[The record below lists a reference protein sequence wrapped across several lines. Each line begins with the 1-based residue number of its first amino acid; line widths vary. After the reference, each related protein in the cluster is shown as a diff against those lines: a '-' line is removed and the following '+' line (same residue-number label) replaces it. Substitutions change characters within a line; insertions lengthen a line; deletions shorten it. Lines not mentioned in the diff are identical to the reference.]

1 VDSRTAPTEPGARG
15 LPRLLS
21 RRNPAASLYGTVL
34 VTSVLAAL
42 EPAVERAREML
53 VTVGVTSLV
62 FALSHAWAHALARSA
77 TTRAP
82 ADARGLLR
90 GLRHEWPMAKA
101 AGPALVALLLATL
114 GIYSAKTGLWI
125 AMGVNVVL
133 LFVWGA
139 ALRQRAGGTNLQALG
154 AGLASLALGL
164 TLAGLKLL
172 VH

>member
-1 VDSRTAPTEPGARG
+1 MDSRTAPTEPGVRG

-21 RRNPAASLYGTVL
+21 RRNPAASLYGNVL

-42 EPAVERAREML
+42 ASVDRALEMMA
-53 VTVGVTSLV
+53 TVGITAVV
-62 FALSHAWAHALARSA
+62 FALAHAWAHALAESA
-77 TTRAP
+77 TGQMPVGVRT
-82 ADARGLLR
+82 LL
-90 GLRHEWPMAKA
+90 GALRHEWPMAKA
-101 AGPALVALLLATL
+101 AGPALVALFLATL
-114 GIYSAKTGLWI
+114 GVYSAKTGLWI
-125 AMGVNVVL
+125 AVWVNILL

-139 ALRQRAGGTNLQALG
+139 ALRQRAGGTHLQAMA